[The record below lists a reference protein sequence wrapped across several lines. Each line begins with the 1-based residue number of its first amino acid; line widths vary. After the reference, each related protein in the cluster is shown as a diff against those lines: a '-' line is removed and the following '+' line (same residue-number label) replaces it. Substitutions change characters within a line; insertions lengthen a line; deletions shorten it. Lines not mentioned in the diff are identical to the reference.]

1 MAFDSV
7 ESALEVFHS
16 RHPRKID
23 LSLGRLER
31 LLGRLGDPHKNLPPI
46 IHVAGT
52 NGKGS
57 TVAFMRAILEA
68 AGYSVHV
75 YTSPHLVRFNER
87 IRLASQLIDDETL
100 KDILWQVDV
109 AAGDDPITFFEAT
122 TAAAFIAFSQVPADA
137 LILEVGLGGRLDAT
151 NVIDR
156 AAVSVITPVSVDHVE
171 FLGDTVSQ
179 IAGEKAG
186 IARKDTALVSH
197 QTHEDAAKKI
207 DTIARKKGAHPIA
220 SGNHFTAEITADG
233 IDYKDA
239 KGEVDLPLPSLPG
252 GFQAWNA
259 ILAAAALRHQSV
271 WHVPEASLSAGIRW
285 ASWPARLQRLSTG
298 KLLRLLP
305 NDSQLWLDGGHNA
318 AAGAQV
324 AGFIKSLKAKHDAP
338 VHVVLAMLSNKD
350 LASYLSPFGGL
361 LDGLW
366 GLPIDGHDHH
376 APASIAAF
384 GQELGIPGR
393 LGGPGVASAL
403 KHITAVS
410 EETEPPYVFLL
421 GSLYMAGDVL
431 RLNGTLPE

>member
-7 ESALEVFHS
+7 ESALEAFQS

-23 LSLGRLER
+23 LSLGRLEQV
-31 LLGRLGDPHKNLPPI
+31 LSRLGDPHKNLPPI

-57 TVAFMRAILEA
+57 TIAFMRAMLEA
-68 AGYSVHV
+68 AGHSVHV
-75 YTSPHLVRFNER
+75 YTSPHLVRFHER
-87 IRLASQLIDDETL
+87 IRLAGKLIDDGML
-100 KDILWQVDV
+100 KDVLWQVDA
-109 AAGDDPITFFEAT
+109 AAGDEPITFFEAT
-122 TAAAFIAFSQVPADA
+122 TAAAFLAFSQVPADA

-156 AAVSVITPVSVDHVE
+156 PAVSVITPVSVDHVE

-186 IARKDTALVSH
+186 IARKDTPLVSH

-207 DTIARKKGAHPIA
+207 DVAARKKGAHPVA
-220 SGNHFTAEITADG
+220 SGNHFTADITVDG

-239 KGEVDLPLPSLPG
+239 KGALTLPLPSLPG

-259 ILAAAALRHQSV
+259 ILATAALRHQTV
-271 WHVPEASLSAGIRW
+271 WSVPEASLSAGVRW
-285 ASWPARLQRLSTG
+285 ASWPARLQLLSTG

-305 NDSQLWLDGGHNA
+305 KESQLWLDGGHNA

-324 AGFIKSLKAKHDAP
+324 ANFVKSLKAKRDAP
-338 VHVVLAMLSNKD
+338 VHVVLGMLSNKD

-361 LDGLW
+361 LDSLW

-393 LGGPGVASAL
+393 LGGPDVISAL

-410 EETEPPYVFLL
+410 DDGPPPYVFVL
-421 GSLYMAGDVL
+421 GSLYMAGEVL
-431 RLNGTLPE
+431 RLNETLPD